1 MAGTDFPP
9 FVTDTSMSGFS
20 MLPDLH
26 FTGGTAAWP
35 DARRLPREGLAQAL
49 VESRNRTLA
58 WLGAFGLTRKG
69 WTVTRQYDANPPL
82 WTLGNIAWHA
92 EWWCLRGVRHLE
104 QGGIRLPVA
113 SEPSLLDGADE
124 WFDAERIGP
133 DERWEIALPDVAV
146 VKQYAAKVLDGLLR
160 RIALLPDDD
169 DATLYPFRR
178 ALYFEDVQG
187 ETIATLLQALE
198 LAPAEPAAIAPAAAV
213 QSSGTLHFPGG
224 NFTQG
229 WPDADGFAW
238 PDEVPAQK
246 IYVPAF
252 EMDAALVTNAQF
264 LEFVEDHGYEHPSY
278 WSTAGRQWLM
288 TQERSAPRYWSRH
301 AVSRSWVVSRF
312 GTERTLNPDEPVRH
326 VTLFEAQAWCVWAG
340 RRLPQEVEWELA
352 AVQNRGLQWGTLRE
366 WTATPYEPYL
376 GFAAEPTDGEIIG
389 RFGTHQAVRGVSF
402 ASPARL
408 RHVRARTALLP
419 EDDVAFVGFR
429 TCAV

>member
-1 MAGTDFPP
+1 
-9 FVTDTSMSGFS
+9 
-20 MLPDLH
+20 
-26 FTGGTAAWP
+26 
-35 DARRLPREGLAQAL
+35 
-49 VESRNRTLA
+49 
-58 WLGAFGLTRKG
+58 
-69 WTVTRQYDANPPL
+69 
-82 WTLGNIAWHA
+82 
-92 EWWCLRGVRHLE
+92 
-104 QGGIRLPVA
+104 
-113 SEPSLLDGADE
+113 
-124 WFDAERIGP
+124 
-133 DERWEIALPDVAV
+133 
-146 VKQYAAKVLDGLLR
+146 
-160 RIALLPDDD
+160 
-169 DATLYPFRR
+169 
-178 ALYFEDVQG
+178 
-187 ETIATLLQALE
+187 
-198 LAPAEPAAIAPAAAV
+198 
-213 QSSGTLHFPGG
+213 
-224 NFTQG
+224 
-229 WPDADGFAW
+229 
-238 PDEVPAQK
+238 VPAQK

-288 TQERSAPRYWSRH
+288 TQERSAPRYWARH

-340 RRLPQEVEWELA
+340 RRLPLEVEWELA

-366 WTATPYEPYL
+366 WTASPYEPYL

>member
-1 MAGTDFPP
+1 
-9 FVTDTSMSGFS
+9 MSGFS

-26 FTGGTAAWP
+26 FTGGTAGWP

-58 WLGAFGLTRKG
+58 WLGAFGQTRKG
-69 WTVTRQYDANPPL
+69 WTVPRQYDCNPPL
-82 WTLGNIAWHA
+82 WALGNIAWHA

-124 WFDAERIGP
+124 WFDPDRIGP

-146 VKQYAAKVLDGLLR
+146 VKHYATQVLDGLLR
-160 RIALLPDDD
+160 RIALLPDDND
-169 DATLYPFRR
+169 DTLYPFRR
-178 ALYFEDVQG
+178 ALHYEDVQG
-187 ETIATLLQALE
+187 ETVAALLQALE
-198 LAPAEPAAIAPAAAV
+198 LAPAEPASIAPMGTVA
-213 QSSGTLHFPGG
+213 SSGTLHFPGG

-229 WPDADGFAW
+229 WPEQGGFAW
-238 PDEVPAQK
+238 PDEIPAQK

-264 LEFVEDHGYEHPSY
+264 LEFIEDHGYEHPSY

-288 TQERSAPRYWSRH
+288 TQERSAPRYWARH

-352 AVQNRGLQWGTLRE
+352 ATQNRGLQWGALRE

-389 RFGTHQAVRGVSF
+389 RFGTHQAVRGLSF
-402 ASPARL
+402 ASPQRL

-419 EDDVAFVGFR
+419 EDDVSFVGFR
-429 TCAV
+429 TCEI